1 MYKLLFALSDIFCD
15 SIDENYENINQATVL
30 GYICTNRIV
39 GSAYKNLYKCS
50 VNWQNECIDVLKT
63 IYEKNIEKSKIYK
76 QYVKEVANML
86 NKADF
91 EYALLKGA
99 YLSTVL
105 YEEGMRT
112 SNDVDVLIN
121 EKNIEK
127 CKCLLEAHGFIQGHA
142 EGNTIRPASRR
153 EIVMSRMN
161 YGETVPFVKKVE
173 DKILE
178 IDINF
183 SLNYKPENSDSRVEK
198 FLERREYVKL
208 DNSAYF
214 TLNQYDFFIHLC
226 CHLYKEATTISW
238 VEKGRDLQLYKF
250 SDINLFMRNVLS
262 TLDMNILIDRINEY
276 QVQEEC
282 YYTIT
287 NAVKIYPKIS
297 ELKFYNALIE
307 QIKPINLDFL
317 SQVIEPTTGK
327 RYYYHLPFEEWFFTH
342 DKVAKLI

>member
-1 MYKLLFALSDIFCD
+1 
-15 SIDENYENINQATVL
+15 
-30 GYICTNRIV
+30 
-39 GSAYKNLYKCS
+39 
-50 VNWQNECIDVLKT
+50 
-63 IYEKNIEKSKIYK
+63 
-76 QYVKEVANML
+76 
-86 NKADF
+86 
-91 EYALLKGA
+91 
-99 YLSTVL
+99 
-105 YEEGMRT
+105 
-112 SNDVDVLIN
+112 
-121 EKNIEK
+121 
-127 CKCLLEAHGFIQGHA
+127 
-142 EGNTIRPASRR
+142 
-153 EIVMSRMN
+153 MSRMN

-287 NAVKIYPKIS
+287 NTVKIYPKIS